1 MTWLF
6 NEIIYRPIFNLLVGI
21 YNVIPGHDFGIAIIV
36 LTVAMRIVFLPL
48 SIKANRAQRLLAR
61 IQPEIKALQ
70 EKFKNDKA
78 AQAQAVMALYKERKI
93 NPAGGCLPLLI
104 QLPILLALYRALA
117 NGLNP
122 DSLKILYTFVTNPG
136 TINQVSLGF
145 FSLAGNSHVL
155 AIISGILQFIQAK
168 LMAGRTPKP
177 VPGAKS
183 ASVLDPAMLNKQM
196 LYFLPVMIV
205 VIGWNLPAGLVL
217 YWAVTTLVGVFEQLY
232 VNRLVDKEFGK
243 A

>member
-6 NEIIYRPIFNLLVGI
+6 HEIIYRPIFNLLVGI
-21 YNVIPGHDFGIAIIV
+21 YNVIPGHDFGVAIIV
-36 LTVAMRIVFLPL
+36 LTVGMRIIFLPL

-61 IQPEIKALQ
+61 VQPEIKALQ

-78 AQAQAVMALYKERKI
+78 AQAQAVMALYKEKKI

-122 DSLKILYTFVTNPG
+122 DSLKILYAFVTNPG
-136 TINQVSLGF
+136 TINQLSLGF
-145 FSLAGNSHVL
+145 FSLAGKSHVL

-168 LMAGRTPKP
+168 IMAGRTPKSI
-177 VPGAKS
+177 PGAKP

-232 VNRLVDKEFGK
+232 VNHLVDKEFGK